1 MNGDASGL
9 PPRDECPA
17 GAADDDRPFYPGAYK
32 SELSL
37 ANKLG
42 RVAWGTVYLL
52 LFRFSPRPCFGW
64 RRLLLRLF
72 GARVARTAK
81 VYPSARIWAPW
92 NLTLHDRACIGPQ
105 VDCYSVAPI
114 VLGADATVSVRTFL
128 CTAGHDIHDPA
139 RPLVTGAIHLGRG
152 AYVFAEAFI
161 GMGVTIGEGAVVAA
175 RAVVVRDVAAGDV
188 VAGNPARTVSKRRMD
203 AGR

>member
-1 MNGDASGL
+1 MSGETPGV
-9 PPRDECPA
+9 PPRDDAA
-17 GAADDDRPFYPGAYK
+17 GGDDRPFYPAAYA

-42 RVAWGTVYLL
+42 RVAWGTVYVL
-52 LFRFSPRPCFGW
+52 LFRFSPRPLFGW

-72 GARVARTAK
+72 GARVALTAK

-92 NLTLHDRACIGPQ
+92 NLTLHARSCIGPQ

-139 RPLVTGAIHLGRG
+139 RPLVTASIHLERG

-161 GMGVTIGEGAVVAA
+161 GMGVTVGEGAVVAA

-188 VAGNPARTVSKRRMD
+188 VAGNPARTVSTRRLD
-203 AGR
+203 PAR

>member
-1 MNGDASGL
+1 MTIDTPHVPPCDDAAAGDDS
-9 PPRDECPA
+9 
-17 GAADDDRPFYPGAYK
+17 PFYPAAYA

-42 RVAWGTVYLL
+42 RVAWGTVYFL
-52 LFRFSPRPCFGW
+52 LFRFSPRPLFGW

-72 GARVARTAK
+72 GARVAPTAK

-92 NLTLHDRACIGPQ
+92 NLTLHARSCIGPQ

-139 RPLVTGAIHLGRG
+139 RPLVRGAIHLRRG

-161 GMGVTIGEGAVVAA
+161 GMGVTVGEGAVVAA

-188 VAGNPARTVSKRRMD
+188 VAGNPARTVSKRGLD
-203 AGR
+203 ASR